1 MNGPMKIKENTE
13 FRFLLHDVLIVA
25 DGIKQK
31 KATVG
36 ALAEPWEFT
45 WT

>member
-1 MNGPMKIKENTE
+1 MSGLMKIRGNTE
-13 FRFLLHDVLIVA
+13 FRFPFYVLIVA
-25 DGIKQK
+25 DGIRQK

-36 ALAEPWEFT
+36 ALAELWDCT